1 MQIMILQL
9 KLFEQQD
16 TWKVLWGKWT
26 SQQGLVGSYQFSS
39 SAARNESINCIHVL
53 LCIKVCYCNNVMYLR
68 QLECKISPY
77 WPEKPEKQSQ
87 SAWQGWAGWCNTYH
101 IIVYADHKHTST
113 DKRNIWKIVYL
124 CNFIHCFHEPVRN
137 KMILAFACK
146 VPNRNLIS
154 HALACKIEPKELLN
168 ACLQRRK
175 ESFEE
180 KLSCSVWLLVIFVSF
195 LFSFWTTLTTLLHQ
209 SLPCLMGCY

>member
-1 MQIMILQL
+1 MYCCVSRYVIVIM
-9 KLFEQQD
+9 
-16 TWKVLWGKWT
+16 
-26 SQQGLVGSYQFSS
+26 
-39 SAARNESINCIHVL
+39 
-53 LCIKVCYCNNVMYLR
+53 LCICANSSVKSVHIDQRNQRNNHNLPG
-68 QLECKISPY
+68 K
-77 WPEKPEKQSQ
+77 
-87 SAWQGWAGWCNTYH
+87 AGQDDAIH
-101 IIVYADHKHTST
+101 ITLLFMLITTT